1 MKNSA
6 IAILLP
12 VYKKDK
18 VDYLSK
24 AVESIVMQTYRN
36 FHVYIGVDGPVG
48 EDIDEY
54 ISMIEKKSKISIIRF
69 EENRGLACVLNDLLD
84 ICFKEGYEFI
94 ARMDADDIAEPSR
107 FEIQMKYMEQH
118 PGVDV
123 ISGGIIEIDDEGK
136 SRNKKVILPQTHEEC
151 YRLFATRN
159 PLAHPAVLFRKTFFD
174 KAGVYNPSYK
184 RNQDTILWWN
194 GFKNG
199 CIFGNVPD
207 VILKFRVTDS
217 MLGNRRGGYEYAK
230 RTFKDRMTIN
240 KELGYGVK
248 AFVFAVFMFVF
259 TISPLWVKKLAYK
272 TR

>member
-54 ISMIEKKSKISIIRF
+54 LSMIEKQSKISIIRF

-84 ICFKEGYEFI
+84 ICFMEGYEFI

-107 FEIQMKYMEQH
+107 FEVQMKYMEQH

-259 TISPLWVKKLAYK
+259 TISPLRVKKLAYK